1 MTTEQRAKRAR
12 AILEDVLF
20 TDAIAA
26 IRERQLTAFEN
37 STPEET
43 GVREQAHHML
53 RAINLLT
60 GELRSA
66 IDDEAIKRGRHRGRR
81 D

>member
-1 MTTEQRAKRAR
+1 MDTTERANRAR

-26 IRERQLTAFEN
+26 IRERQLAAFESSAPDN
-37 STPEET
+37 PAA
-43 GVREQAHHML
+43 REQAHQML
-53 RAINLLT
+53 RAITQLKT
-60 GELRSA
+60 ELRSA
-66 IDDEAIKRGRHRGRR
+66 IDDEAMQKGRHRAS

>member
-1 MTTEQRAKRAR
+1 MDIEERANRAR

-26 IRERQLTAFEN
+26 IRERQLATFEN
-37 STPEET
+37 SAPDNPAAREE
-43 GVREQAHHML
+43 AHQML
-53 RAINLLT
+53 RAITQLQT
-60 GELRSA
+60 ELRTA
-66 IDDEAIKRGRHRGRR
+66 IDDEAMQKGRHRGS